1 MSEKNPDPIQKM
13 IDTLW
18 ASPDSRLGTK
28 QTFTEAVEFC
38 VGQYGLI
45 DRLTPGA
52 VVMRHNDPK
61 TPGKIRVELANRDI
75 ILVLVFFKE
84 APEVKLGVE
93 IPRKEW
99 KESML
104 QNLINGALPGIVQTL
119 MDKARAELTSEQ
131 KRKQPTIL
139 MPGG

>member
-1 MSEKNPDPIQKM
+1 MTPTPMQKM

-18 ASPDSRLGTK
+18 SSPDSRLGTK

-61 TPGKIRVELANRDI
+61 TPGKIRVELANRDVV
-75 ILVLVFFKE
+75 LVLVFFKE

-93 IPRKEW
+93 IPTKEW
-99 KESML
+99 KDSMV
-104 QNLINGALPGIVQTL
+104 QKLINEALPGIVQTL
-119 MDKARAELTSEQ
+119 MDRAKAGLAPEET
-131 KRKQPTIL
+131 KPTIL